1 MIIQWF
7 GQSYFERSEKQ
18 GNPYFE
24 RSEKKDCLNLNS

>member
-24 RSEKKDCLNLNS
+24 HNEKKDCPNKQI